1 MAADGSIII
10 DSRIRDDGFVAGTKE
25 IESAM
30 KRTASTVQGLGDKQ
44 KAALQK
50 QVSSFS
56 QLNQQYAE
64 QSRKVEELTR
74 QINELGRQK
83 VETSEYASTNKEI
96 DDLSNKLAA
105 AEAKKRKFISTGGSE
120 GSSTFKKM
128 EYDTNLLAEALDR
141 ALAKQRQLETSG
153 GDYQYADT
161 SGLESKLA
169 AEQAKLAQ
177 TGTRLD
183 NSYASLKANMSSYGQ
198 QLRTT
203 STGTSALHSAS
214 SKLSSALKKLV
225 STLGSLV
232 KKGLSGIASA
242 AKKAGSAILNMG
254 NSASKSDG
262 GLKSSLKTMI
272 RYGFGVRSVFALI
285 QKLRTAIVDSM
296 KDLAQYSDGANSSI
310 SSMQSSVSTLKNSV
324 AAAFAPILDIVA
336 PVVTSLINMLSTAIS
351 YIGAFFAALSGRSTY
366 TKAIAVQE
374 NFAGSLNDT
383 AAAAGGASGA
393 MQEYLSGLDE
403 IKKFDDGSG
412 SGGGGGGGASAGSTG
427 PLFEEAQIPGLATDW
442 AAKFKEAWS
451 KADFSEIGGIVGEKL
466 KNALDNIPWSGIK
479 DACYRTAASIGTFIN
494 GFVETEGLFESMG
507 ETIANGINTAVGTV
521 HTFLNTVNWE
531 SIGTAISNGA
541 NSVVDKV
548 NWKNL
553 GKTFGKKFEAIFDV
567 LKTAVSGFDWVALGT
582 SVGNFLQ
589 SAWNSI
595 DLSALAQ
602 TLSTGVIGAL
612 DSIRTAIAKV
622 NWYQVGQDVKTFL
635 VNIDWAGVTQALF
648 SAIGAAIGGIGAF
661 IGGAISE
668 GVTAAKDHFASA
680 IELCGGDIVAGILV
694 GIGQAIKSI
703 GTWIKDNIF
712 QPFIDGFKSVFG
724 INSPSTVM
732 KEQGGFI
739 IDGLLQGMKEKFEGV
754 KEWFSTIKE
763 SVVQAFEGLPEAV
776 GNIFQSG
783 KELATG
789 AWSKIK
795 EFFAGK
801 SDEATSGMSNFPNSA
816 KEVSK
821 TAYTNALGAWSLAKK
836 DYQKVSSDI
845 GSGFSNLKKDTS
857 KSFARAYAESKT
869 QWNKSTSDFTSISGT
884 IAGTFDLLP
893 KEASGTFGTA
903 YQQSKQKWNSAAS
916 DFKTT
921 ANSVGNSFNSLPS
934 NVSGKFQEAL
944 TKAKSAWSS
953 AQSGFHSIS
962 NQVIAG
968 FSTLPDGVKIKFNS
982 AYTAAKNAWAN
993 AKNDFTSIA
1002 TQITSAFS
1010 TVVVGIK
1017 QKFSTALSSITS
1029 LGWKTVGSTIT
1040 ASIVSGMYTSYGVS
1054 AWSNWFKGQI
1064 SINGGSTGY
1073 NLTRGIISGM
1083 YTTYG
1088 LGAWASWFTYQ
1099 VKKSLKIHSPSKLFK
1114 EEVGYFL
1121 GTGIGE
1127 GLYSSTSS
1135 ILKSVDTLAEKIVD
1149 GFTNGLSNIAIPSA
1163 VTGIFPNI
1171 NIPTPALATGSI
1183 IPPKTVYSQQTQEV
1197 GQTLSGLADTLNR
1210 LTSGGT
1216 ASTANSY
1223 SFTAQINR
1231 RTLFEEIVEE
1241 ARMVQSQTG
1250 TNPFSKL

>member
-74 QINELGRQK
+74 QINERGRQK
-83 VETSEYASTNKEI
+83 VETSEYASINKEI

-169 AEQAKLAQ
+169 VEQAKLAQ

-198 QLRTT
+198 QLRAT
-203 STGTSALHSAS
+203 SAGTSALHSAS

-225 STLGSLV
+225 STLGGLV
-232 KKGLSGIASA
+232 KKGLSGIATA

-272 RYGFGVRSVFALI
+272 RYGFGVESVFALVR
-285 QKLRTAIVDSM
+285 KLRTAIVDSM
-296 KDLAQYSDGANSSI
+296 KDLAQYSDSANSSI

-412 SGGGGGGGASAGSTG
+412 SGGGGGGGGSG
-427 PLFEEAQIPGLATDW
+427 SSSGVLFEEAQIPGLATDW

-451 KADFSEIGGIVGEKL
+451 EADFTEIGSVVAQKL
-466 KNALDNIPWSGIK
+466 NTSLENIPWTKIK
-479 DACYRTAASIGTFIN
+479 DVCYRTAASVATFIN
-494 GFVETEGLFESMG
+494 GFVGEKELWENTG
-507 ETIANGINTAVGTV
+507 ETIGEAVNTAVGTV
-521 HTFLNTVNWE
+521 HTFFKVTDWKKVGEALVTTLNSALKET
-531 SIGTAISNGA
+531 
-541 NSVVDKV
+541 
-548 NWKNL
+548 NWKNIGSTIGL
-553 GKTFGKKFEAIFDV
+553 KIQAALDV
-567 LKTAVSGFDWVALGT
+567 IGTTISGFNWSGLGV
-582 SVGNFLQ
+582 SISNMVNGAF
-589 SAWNSI
+589 SAVNVPYI
-595 DLSALAQ
+595 GT
-602 TLSTGVIGAL
+602 TLSNAINGIVNLASSLISGIKWSDITSGITGL
-612 DSIRTAIAKV
+612 LNNAI
-622 NWYQVGQDVKTFL
+622 NGIQWSDL
-635 VNIDWAGVTQALF
+635 
-648 SAIGAAIGGIGAF
+648 GAAATDLVERIIGGILDIIKGTEWDSLEQGIADM
-661 IGGAISE
+661 IN
-668 GVTAAKDHFASA
+668 SA
-680 IELCGGDIVAGILV
+680 L
-694 GIGQAIKSI
+694 KSI
-703 GTWIKDNIF
+703 SAEDLLTSAATVSRALMDFLIAVITNLDWGYFVGSLFDGLAGAVNSVFEKLGLE
-712 QPFIDGFKSVFG
+712 PFIATD
-724 INSPSTVM
+724 
-732 KEQGGFI
+732 
-739 IDGLLQGMKEKFEGV
+739 
-754 KEWFSTIKE
+754 FS
-763 SVVQAFEGLPEAV
+763 
-776 GNIFQSG
+776 
-783 KELATG
+783 EL
-789 AWSKIK
+789 WSK
-795 EFFAGK
+795 AGTDAGTNFSEALNGSLSGVPGEVGKTSK
-801 SDEATSGMSNFPNSA
+801 S
-816 KEVSK
+816 
-821 TAYTNALGAWSLAKK
+821 AYTNALGAWSLAKK

-884 IAGTFDLLP
+884 IAGTFNLLP

-982 AYTAAKNAWAN
+982 AYTAAKNAWVN
-993 AKNDFTSIA
+993 AKNNFTSIS
-1002 TQITSAFS
+1002 TQIVSAFS
-1010 TVVVGIK
+1010 NVVVGIK

-1231 RTLFEEIVEE
+1231 RTLFEELIEE

-1250 TNPFSKL
+1250 LNPFGL